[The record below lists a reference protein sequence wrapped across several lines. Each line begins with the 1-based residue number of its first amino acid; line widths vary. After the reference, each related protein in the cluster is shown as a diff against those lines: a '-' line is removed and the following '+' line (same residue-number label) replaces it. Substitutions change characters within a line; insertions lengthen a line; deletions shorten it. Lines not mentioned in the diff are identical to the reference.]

1 MKKTAIFTTVLALI
15 CAIVLSAIV
24 AFAAGEKKDIANVQ
38 LSEDGLLTWDAYEGA
53 TRYWIVF
60 GPVSFEPEGNS
71 ADLYQHAFNSN
82 LRR

>member
-24 AFAAGEKKDIANVQ
+24 AFASGEKKDIANVQ
-38 LSEDGLLTWDAYEGA
+38 LSEDGILTWDAYEGA

-60 GPVSFEPEGNS
+60 GPVSFEPQ
-71 ADLYQHAFNSN
+71 AAA
-82 LRR
+82 